1 MPGEQVPSGPTCG
14 KGWPAE
20 LVRADGCCTG
30 RQVCEC
36 VVILRNLK
44 DVSWAGAKLM
54 MADTQFL
61 RSLVEFDKDSLSEK
75 QACALG
81 RRAACAMA
89 SGCHGTR
96 QPVHPSRGARMPG
109 MPLGTLH
116 TWQRRLYRTCTRGEP
131 VESNAATPTSTCFL
145 GNDTK

>member
-1 MPGEQVPSGPTCG
+1 M
-14 KGWPAE
+14 
-20 LVRADGCCTG
+20 
-30 RQVCEC
+30 CEC